1 MWGRQSFAAALAFG
15 AAITIAF
22 AESPTQ
28 SDISRWKTYRN
39 ETMGFEA
46 RYPRNWHLRT
56 VKGTGP
62 ETVSIEETPEVGK
75 PHLAVQFWIQ
85 RQANP
90 QGLSIDQW
98 YADQLRATKSA
109 PPPTTNTSISGRP
122 AVRMEAVG
130 ALGRTFQFF
139 TSLNKKDIF
148 EITITQPSS
157 QTQLDR
163 TYQDIVS
170 SVRFID

>member
-1 MWGRQSFAAALAFG
+1 MWGKQLFAAALVFG
-15 AAITIAF
+15 VGITIAF

-28 SDISRWKTYRN
+28 SDVSSWKTYRN
-39 ETMGFEA
+39 ETMGFET
-46 RYPRNWHLRT
+46 RYLRNWHLRT
-56 VKGTGP
+56 GKGTAP
-62 ETVSIEETPEVGK
+62 ETVLVEETPQVGK

-90 QGLSIDQW
+90 QALSIGQW
-98 YADQLRATKSA
+98 YADQLRAMKA
-109 PPPTTNTSISGRP
+109 VPPPTTNTSISGRP

-130 ALGRTFQFF
+130 TLGRTFQFL

-148 EITITQPSS
+148 EITITEPSS

-163 TYQDIVS
+163 TYQDIVPPS
-170 SVRFID
+170 GS